1 MQRKKYKKSVIM
13 LYRKIKKYITNH
25 LQSETNKILIIDGA
39 RQIGKSY
46 IIREVG
52 KKLFPNYIEI
62 NMETDKL
69 GNRTFAEAKSVDDFY
84 LALSTIAGDRMKEKE
99 NTLVFI
105 DEIQAYD
112 HLLTLLKFL
121 REDNKFT
128 YIASGSLLG
137 VTLKTTSSI
146 PLGSIIIKHMYP
158 LDFEEFLIA
167 NGVGQLVLDTIRK
180 KFAARESM
188 PEAIHNKLLDLFKKY
203 LLVGGLPDAV
213 NEFVTTKNITTI
225 RIIHNA
231 THHLYGVDAAR
242 YEDMHNRLKIQRI
255 YSMIPSNLENKKK
268 RVVAKDIED
277 KKGKRMN
284 DYAEEFDY
292 LISSGIALE
301 VKAIS
306 KPSFP
311 LIENSGKNLLK
322 LYINDVGILT
332 SIFYGNNIKAIMDD
346 VASINLG
353 SVYETVVAQ
362 ELKAHGFSLYYYDN
376 KKTGEVDYLI
386 DDMENLSVLPL
397 EIKSGKDYQ
406 VHSALDKFLQI
417 KEYNIQQAFVLSNA
431 QQVEIKNGVTYLP
444 IYYIMCIESQ

>member
-1 MQRKKYKKSVIM
+1 M
-13 LYRKIKKYITNH
+13 LYRKIEKYIATH
-25 LQSETNKILIIDGA
+25 LLSGSDKIMIVDGA

-52 KKLFPNYIEI
+52 RKLFPNYIEI
-62 NMETDKL
+62 NMEIDKL
-69 GNRTFAEAKSVDDFY
+69 GERNFAEAKTVDDFY
-84 LALSTIAGDRMKEKE
+84 LALSTVAGEKMKEKE

-121 REDNKFT
+121 REDGKFT

-137 VTLKTTSSI
+137 VTLKATSSI
-146 PLGSIIIKHMYP
+146 PLGSIEIRHMFP

-167 NGVGQLVLDTIRK
+167 NGVGQLVLDAMRK
-180 KFAARESM
+180 NFSARQAM
-188 PEAIHNKLLDLFKKY
+188 PTPVHNKLLDLFKKY

-213 NEFVTTKNITTI
+213 NEFIATKNITVI
-225 RIIHNA
+225 RSIQNEI
-231 THHLYGVDAAR
+231 HHLYGVDAAR
-242 YEDMHNRLKIQRI
+242 YEEAHSRLKIRRI
-255 YSMIPSNLENKKK
+255 YEMIPSNLENKKK
-268 RVVAKDIED
+268 RVVAKDIEN
-277 KKGKRMN
+277 KKGTRMS
-284 DYAEEFDY
+284 DYLEEFDY

-311 LIENSGKNLLK
+311 LIANSGKNLLK

-332 SIFYGNNIKAIMDD
+332 NIFFGTNIRAIMDD
-346 VASINLG
+346 VPSINLG

-362 ELKAHGFSLYYYDN
+362 ELRAHGFNLFYYDN
-376 KKTGEVDYLI
+376 KKAGEVDYLI

-417 KEYNIQQAFVLSNA
+417 KEYNIHKAFVFSNA
-431 QQVEIKNGVTYLP
+431 QQVEVKNGIVYLP
-444 IYYIMCIESQ
+444 IYYIACVES

>member
-1 MQRKKYKKSVIM
+1 M
-13 LYRKIKKYITNH
+13 LYRKIEEYIVNH
-25 LQSETNKILIIDGA
+25 LQSGSDKILIVDGA

-52 KKLFPNYIEI
+52 KKLFPNYIEV

-69 GNRTFAEAKSVDDFY
+69 GDRIFADARTVDDFY
-84 LALSTIAGDRMKEKE
+84 LALSTVAGDRMKEKE

-105 DEIQAYD
+105 DEVQAYG

-121 REDNKFT
+121 REDGRFT

-137 VTLKTTSSI
+137 VTLKTTSSV

-167 NGVGQLVLDTIRK
+167 NGVGKLVLDTIRK
-180 KFAARESM
+180 KYAARESM
-188 PEAIHNKLLDLFKKY
+188 PEAIHNKLLDLFRKY

-213 NEFVTTKNITTI
+213 NEFLATRNMKII
-225 RIIHNA
+225 RSIQNEI
-231 THHLYGVDAAR
+231 HHLYGVDAAR
-242 YEDMHNRLKIQRI
+242 YEDIHNRLKIQRI
-255 YSMIPSNLENKKK
+255 YGMIPSNLENKKK
-268 RVVAKDIED
+268 RVVAKDIEE
-277 KKGKRMN
+277 KKGKRMS
-284 DYAEEFDY
+284 DYMEEFDY
-292 LISSGIALE
+292 LVSSGIALE
-301 VKAIS
+301 VKAVS

-311 LIENSGKNLLK
+311 LVENSGKNLLK
-322 LYINDVGILT
+322 LYMNDVGILT
-332 SIFYGNNIKAIMDD
+332 GIFFGANIKAVLDD

-386 DDMENLSVLPL
+386 DDTSNLSVLPL

-406 VHSALDKFLQI
+406 VHSALDKFLHI
-417 KEYNIQQAFVLSNA
+417 KEYNIRQAFVLSNA
-431 QQVEIKNGVTYLP
+431 RQVEVKDGITYLP
-444 IYYIMCIESQ
+444 IYYIMCIEPKEADEDILL

>member
-1 MQRKKYKKSVIM
+1 M
-13 LYRKIKKYITNH
+13 LYRKIEKYIINH
-25 LQSETNKILIIDGA
+25 LQSRSNKILIIDGA

-46 IIREVG
+46 IIREAG
-52 KKLFPNYIEI
+52 QKLFTNFIEL
-62 NMETDKL
+62 NMETDKV
-69 GNRTFAEAKSVDDFY
+69 GEQNFAHAKTVDDFY
-84 LALSTIAGDRMKEKE
+84 LALSAVAGDKMKDKE

-121 REDNKFT
+121 REDDKFT
-128 YIASGSLLG
+128 YICSGSLLG

-146 PLGSIIIKHMYP
+146 PLGSIEIKHMYP

-167 NGVGQLVLDTIRK
+167 NGIGGLVLDTMRQ
-180 KFAARESM
+180 KFAKREAM
-188 PEAIHNKLLDLFKKY
+188 PNAIHNKMLDLFKKY

-213 NEFVTTKNITTI
+213 NEFISTKNIAKI
-225 RIIHNA
+225 RNIQNEI
-231 THHLYGVDAAR
+231 HHLYGVDAAR
-242 YEDMHNRLKIQRI
+242 YEEIHKRLKIQRI
-255 YSMIPSNLENKKK
+255 YGMIPSNLENKKK
-268 RVVAKDIED
+268 RIVAKDIEE
-277 KKGKRMN
+277 KKGKRMS
-284 DYAEEFDY
+284 DYIEEFDY

-322 LYINDVGILT
+322 LYMNDVGILT
-332 SIFYGNNIKAIMDD
+332 SIFFGTNIKAVMED

-362 ELKAHGFSLYYYDN
+362 ELKAHGFNLYYYDN
-376 KKTGEVDYLI
+376 KKNGEVDYLT
-386 DDMENLSVLPL
+386 DDKENLSVLPL

-417 KEYNIQQAFVLSNA
+417 KEYNIRQAFVLSNS
-431 QQVEIKNGVTYLP
+431 QNVEVKNGITYLP
-444 IYYIMCIESQ
+444 IYYIMCIEQGKDYDKLLL

>member
-1 MQRKKYKKSVIM
+1 M
-13 LYRKIKKYITNH
+13 LYRKIEKYIVSH
-25 LQSETNKILIIDGA
+25 LQSGDNKILIVDGA

-52 KKLFPNYIEI
+52 KKLFPNFIEL
-62 NMETDKL
+62 NMETDKV
-69 GNRTFAEAKSVDDFY
+69 GEQNFANAKTVDDFY
-84 LALSTIAGDRMKEKE
+84 LALSVVAGDKMKSKE
-99 NTLVFI
+99 DTLVFI

-128 YIASGSLLG
+128 YICSGSLLG

-146 PLGSIIIKHMYP
+146 PLGSIEIKHMYP

-167 NGVGQLVLDTIRK
+167 NGVGELVLNMMRK
-180 KFAARESM
+180 NFAARTSM
-188 PEAIHNKLLDLFKKY
+188 PDAIHNKLLDLFKKY

-213 NEFVTTKNITTI
+213 NEFLATKNIANIRTI
-225 RIIHNA
+225 QNEI
-231 THHLYGVDAAR
+231 HHLYGVDAAR
-242 YEDMHNRLKIQRI
+242 YEESHNRLKIQRI
-255 YSMIPSNLENKKK
+255 YGMVPSNLENKKK

-277 KKGKRMN
+277 KKGKRMS
-284 DYAEEFDY
+284 DYVEEFDY
-292 LISSGIALE
+292 LISSGITLE

-322 LYINDVGILT
+322 LYMNDVGILT
-332 SIFYGNNIKAIMDD
+332 SIFFGTNIKAVMDD

-362 ELKAHGFSLYYYDN
+362 ELRAHGFKLYYYDN
-376 KKTGEVDYLI
+376 KKNGEVDYLI
-386 DDMENLSVLPL
+386 DDMEHLSVLPL

-417 KEYNIQQAFVLSNA
+417 KEYNIHQAFVLSNA
-431 QQVEIKNGVTYLP
+431 QKVEIKDGITYLP
-444 IYYIMCIESQ
+444 IYYIMCIETSVSEENLLL